1 MNRRDLIKLAP
12 LSFAAAAAR
21 STAGQMVMLPGAPA
35 TGDNPQPAAHNLDA
49 DIKLSIAPVTVQLA
63 PDRILSTIGY
73 NGTAPGPILRMKEGK
88 PVTVHVTNDTDTP
101 EFVHW
106 HGFLISPEAD
116 GVEEEKTPPIPP
128 HGSRTYQFTPTN
140 AGSRWYHSHAM
151 AMSDLH
157 KGSFTGQFGFVY
169 VEPASNP
176 GNYDQEIFLA
186 LRDWEPFFT
195 TQMVDMDE
203 NDDPNAPQPEK
214 PQVLNTA
221 PNGLEVTSTTYS
233 INDKALGA
241 GEPIRVREGQRVLFH
256 FLNASAIENRRISMG
271 GHKFQVIALDG
282 NPVPNPAPVDCLFL
296 GAGERICAIVEMNN
310 PGNWILGEPTELIR
324 NAGLGIM
331 VEYANEH
338 KQPQWINP
346 STLIWDYTMF
356 GKQAPAPSGP
366 PAQNIDMIFEK
377 IPRGAGQFNQFTV
390 NGKPYPEIVIHQG
403 QRYRLTF
410 RNRTDDAHP
419 LHLHRH
425 LWELVDIN
433 GKPTSGLIKDTVV
446 VPFYGRATVEFTA
459 DQPGL
464 SLFHC
469 HIQTHMDF
477 GFKALFRYA

>member
-1 MNRRDLIKLAP
+1 MNRRDLLKLGTLA
-12 LSFAAAAAR
+12 LGAR
-21 STAGQMVMLPGAPA
+21 AAGQMVMLPTAPAQGSSTELTPSA
-35 TGDNPQPAAHNLDA
+35 TGDINLR
-49 DIKLSIAPVTVQLA
+49 ISPVTVELA

-73 NGTAPGPILRMKEGK
+73 NGTAPGPIIRLKQNQ

-106 HGFLISPEAD
+106 HGFLIPPEVD
-116 GVEEEKTPPIPP
+116 GVEEEQTPPVPP
-128 HGSRTYQFTPTN
+128 RGSRTYKYTPTL

-151 AMSDLH
+151 AMGDLH
-157 KGSFTGQFGFVY
+157 KGTFTGQFGCVY
-169 VEPASNP
+169 VEPAHNP
-176 GNYDQEIFLA
+176 GAYDQELFLT
-186 LRDWEPFFT
+186 LRDWEPFYT

-241 GEPIRVREGQRVLFH
+241 GEPIRVREGQRILIH
-256 FLNASAIENRRISMG
+256 FVNASAIENRRVSMG

-282 NPVPNPAPVDCLFL
+282 NPVPNRAAVECLFL

-310 PGNWILGEPTELIR
+310 PGVWILGEPTDLIR
-324 NAGLGIM
+324 NAGLGVI
-331 VEYANEH
+331 VEYADQH
-338 KQPQWINP
+338 KQPQWIKP
-346 STLIWDYTMF
+346 STLIWDYTQF
-356 GKQAPAPSGP
+356 GRPAASAAQNSAA
-366 PAQNIDMIFEK
+366 AQNIDMVFEK
-377 IPRGAGQFNQFTV
+377 IPGGPHKFNTFTV
-390 NGKPYPEIVIHQG
+390 NGKPSPEITIHEG

-425 LWELVDIN
+425 QWELVDIN

-446 VPFYGRATVEFTA
+446 VPFYGRAAVEFTA
-459 DQPGL
+459 NQPGL

-469 HIQTHMDF
+469 HIQMHMDY